1 MQSIEK
7 KVVSRIYG
15 LGRGWAF
22 SQNDFSEY
30 GSRSSIDIALHRLN
44 EKGTIRRVIR
54 GIYDYP
60 RFSKLLNQDLGTDIH
75 QVAVALSRKFAWRIQ
90 PNGQTALNVL
100 GLSTQVPGVYVYL
113 SDGPNR
119 SYEICNTT
127 LTFKNT
133 VLKESGFKLRESSLI
148 VQSLKQIG
156 QDRITPEIIT
166 HIKEWIDPSLK
177 AKVLKDTHTIT
188 AWIYEIIK
196 QICLEQPNG

>member
-15 LGRGWAF
+15 FGRGWAF

-60 RFSKLLNQDLGTDIH
+60 RFSKLLNKDLGPDIH
-75 QVAVALSRKFAWRIQ
+75 QVAVALSRKFGWRIQ
-90 PNGQTALNVL
+90 ANGHTALNVL

-119 SYEICNTT
+119 SYEISSTT
-127 LTFKNT
+127 LTFKKT

-156 QDRITPEIIT
+156 QDRITPEIIA
-166 HIKEWIDPSLK
+166 HLKEWIDPNLK
-177 AKVLKDTHTIT
+177 AKVLKDTHTVT

-196 QICLEQPNG
+196 QICLE